1 MWCFTQLT
9 KSNADTPRC
18 HEGKTLL
25 HAYSASSHIACNV
38 AAKDNPESIHLNCLS
53 LQVMETRCRF
63 EPVYTSM
70 AILTMIRVTSLKAPF
85 QENNGKASQRLLKE
99 ANPWVTRGYKQD
111 STPTVYFK
119 KWFMVWRALSNYG
132 DTRKFG
138 RE

>member
-1 MWCFTQLT
+1 MKVKRYCMF
-9 KSNADTPRC
+9 SR
-18 HEGKTLL
+18 
-25 HAYSASSHIACNV
+25 ASSYCMQCRSQ
-38 AAKDNPESIHLNCLS
+38 DDPESIHLNCLS

-63 EPVYTSM
+63 GPVYTSM